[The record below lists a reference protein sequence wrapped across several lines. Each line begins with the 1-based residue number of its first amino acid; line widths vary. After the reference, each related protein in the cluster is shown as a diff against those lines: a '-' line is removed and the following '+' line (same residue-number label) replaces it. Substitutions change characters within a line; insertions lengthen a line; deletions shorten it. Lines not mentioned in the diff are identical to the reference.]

1 MPLYSLENHHLAM
14 TVSPSGGTL
23 LQLLAKRTDGHVH
36 LLRPSVLSE
45 ETPAAESA
53 CFPLLPFG
61 NRLKGNAFDFE
72 GRHYTLP
79 PNTGD
84 AHYLHGDGWLGN
96 WQCIFQRED
105 ALTLAFTHHS
115 DSYCYRAEQHF
126 SLQDSRLD
134 MRLRITNQGAD
145 SLPFGLGWHP
155 FFPLSET
162 TLLQA
167 NASGYWQ
174 EDAQWLAGK
183 HHHELPAGLDFC
195 TPKPLP
201 RRWVNNGFS
210 GWDGKAEIVWPES
223 GHQLRLTTSPECPV
237 FFLYIS
243 DSRFDPGYQHD
254 FFCFEPMTHAA
265 NDHHLPQGGS
275 LRVLS
280 PGESLTQHMSLH
292 SATINIP
299 E

>member
-1 MPLYSLENHHLAM
+1 MHSHSEHQHPTDTHNNCGCGHTHAKQQTGCSSQKTTCASNDSSDS
-14 TVSPSGGTL
+14 VSEHSHNDGGCCS
-23 LQLLAKRTDGHVH
+23 QSHSD
-36 LLRPSVLSE
+36 
-45 ETPAAESA
+45 
-53 CFPLLPFG
+53 
-61 NRLKGNAFDFE
+61 
-72 GRHYTLP
+72 
-79 PNTGD
+79 
-84 AHYLHGDGWLGN
+84 
-96 WQCIFQRED
+96 ED

-145 SLPFGLGWHP
+145 PLPFGLGWHP

-183 HHHELPAGLDFC
+183 HHHELPDGLDFC

-237 FFLYIS
+237 FFLFIS